1 MRKLVL
7 GTAMLLM
14 MANVQA
20 SWEGNALV
28 GASVDYA
35 RYDGRYDIGLYY
47 TAIPLIPKTDYQD
60 RQRNSGFGGGLLAGY
75 QYTCNDWLLGVEV
88 AADWYDTNEAR
99 VFTFTDQVNI
109 LAWNTRLQS
118 RDKGFYALSAR
129 AGYQMA
135 PFFLSYLRL
144 GIEAVHQEVTAH
156 FQGAPTNY
164 PFGLTLKGDQWQN
177 HVFVGVGAEFPLPM
191 TCHLNLR
198 MEYNYHFPSQTLHGG
213 GRIMDGVINPAFT
226 VEAKPSIDT
235 GKVSLVWNF

>member
-7 GTAMLLM
+7 GIAMLLLT
-14 MANVQA
+14 ANAQ

-47 TAIPLIPKTDYQD
+47 TAIPVIPKTDFQD
-60 RQRNSGFGGGLLAGY
+60 RQRNTGFGGGLLAGY
-75 QYTCNDWLLGVEV
+75 QYTCNQWLLGLEI
-88 AADWYDTNEAR
+88 AADWYNTNKDR
-99 VFTFTDQVNI
+99 VFTFNDDVASLLT
-109 LAWNTRLQS
+109 WNTSLQS
-118 RDKGFYALSAR
+118 RNKGFYALSTR

-144 GIEAVHQEVTAH
+144 GIEATHEEVTAH
-156 FQGAPTNY
+156 FQGAPTVY
-164 PFGLTLKGDQWQN
+164 PFGLTLKDDQWQN

-191 TCHLNLR
+191 TCHLSLR

-213 GRIMDGVINPAFT
+213 GRIIDGVVNPAFS